1 MLIYLVSRF
10 FSVLYYMQS
19 FFFNLKLILFIV
31 CFLLSDEAI
40 HFNTLKNYLL
50 YSNVKTFIVFFQR
63 IEVSLAFLLSV

>member
-1 MLIYLVSRF
+1 M
-10 FSVLYYMQS
+10 
-19 FFFNLKLILFIV
+19 
-31 CFLLSDEAI
+31 EAI

>member
-1 MLIYLVSRF
+1 
-10 FSVLYYMQS
+10 MQS

-40 HFNTLKNYLL
+40 HLNTLKNYLL

-63 IEVSLAFLLSV
+63 IDVSLAFLLSV

>member
-1 MLIYLVSRF
+1 
-10 FSVLYYMQS
+10 MQS

-50 YSNVKTFIVFFQR
+50 YSNVKTFIVFFLQR